1 MTTIARVKFWVCINI
16 YAILLDVLGCATLA
30 IAILLLRTWLVAT
43 AFLCVISAFVFYG
56 GIGVHSTYSE
66 KCRIYNILVKR
77 NSKGIKPESF
87 KEFLS
92 VPCHRMVV
100 RMVLAQLHQAAMYK
114 EIMKNYYV
122 PPWKRTFSTKTTY
135 RIFNTREEGEQWL
148 LQRKN
153 EIV

>member
-30 IAILLLRTWLVAT
+30 IAILLLRTWLVVAVS
-43 AFLCVISAFVFYG
+43 LCVVAVFIFYG

-66 KCRIYNILVKR
+66 KCRIYNILIKR
-77 NSKGIKPESF
+77 NSKGLKLETF

-92 VPCHRMVV
+92 VPCHRIVV
-100 RMVLAQLHQAAMYK
+100 RMVLVRLRQGARYK
-114 EIMKNYYV
+114 EVKKKYYL
-122 PPWKRTFSTKTTY
+122 PPWKRTFSTETTY
-135 RIFNTREEGEQWL
+135 RVFKTREEGEQWL